1 VIGTF
6 RANNHVN
13 NFLLLLYG
21 IVLKL
26 PIFIHPNIPE
36 AQKIDGFLFKQLLIS
51 LQVVGAS
58 FPIIYSIITF
68 VLLFAQAVLLNTLAN
83 NQKLFTSPNYLPGM
97 TYLLITSCFT
107 EWHALSAPLI
117 INTIGIWTITQISNM
132 HNAQNVK
139 TGLYNIG
146 LVVGVGTFFFFP
158 SVAFI
163 LLMLFGLATMRP
175 FKITEW
181 LIAFLGS
188 ITPYY
193 FLLLLV
199 FLTDKWQ
206 GYKFPGVAFSTPL
219 FTQNGLA
226 YIGIGMVLATALF
239 GFVLANQNFRRQLI
253 QSRKSWNLIFLYILI
268 AACIPFINATK
279 TFSYWVVCAVPL
291 SFLSAAYFFY
301 IKNKWITLFTHWAIV
316 AYIIAISYLLI
327 K

>member
-1 VIGTF
+1 MIGTF
-6 RANNHVN
+6 KANNHVN

-26 PIFIHPNIPE
+26 PLFLHPTTPV
-36 AQKIDGFLFKQLLIS
+36 AQKIDGFLFKQFLIS
-51 LQVVGAS
+51 LQVVGSS

-68 VLLFAQAVLLNTLAN
+68 ILLFAQAVLLNTLTN
-83 NQKLFTSPNYLPGM
+83 NQKLFTNPNYLPGM
-97 TYLLITSCFT
+97 AYLIITSCFT
-107 EWHALSAPLI
+107 EWHTLSAPLV
-117 INTIGIWTITQISNM
+117 INTIAIWTIIQISNV

-139 TGLYNIG
+139 SSLYNIG

-158 SVAFI
+158 SAAFI
-163 LLMLFGLATMRP
+163 LLVLFGLATMRP

-206 GYKFPGVAFSTPL
+206 GYQFPGVAFTTPT
-219 FTQNGLA
+219 FTQNNTTFVA
-226 YIGIGMVLATALF
+226 IVMVLATALI
-239 GFVLANQNFRRQLI
+239 GFVLAKQNFRRQLI
-253 QSRKSWNLIFLYILI
+253 QSRKSWNLIFLYLFI
-268 AACIPFINATK
+268 AGCIPFINATK
-279 TFSYWVVCAVPL
+279 TFSYWVVCAIPL
-291 SFLSAAYFFY
+291 SFLMAAYFFY
-301 IKNKWITLFTHWAIV
+301 IKNRWVVLITHWLMV
-316 AYIIAISYLLI
+316 AFIITISYILI